1 MNAYTLEG
9 LLTSAVV
16 SDGRDVTTAA
26 AALQM
31 FYSELW
37 LITVRDQFTDRW
49 KKLRQ
54 LGWDDVFAAAWAQAD
69 GSWPQDSSDIED
81 LYGLVFGDHYHVV
94 AQFTDGR
101 VGTNTPPT
109 PK

>member
-16 SDGRDVTTAA
+16 SDGRDVTTAD

-37 LITVRDQFTDRW
+37 LIMVRDQFPDRW
-49 KKLRQ
+49 KEAASAR
-54 LGWDDVFAAAWAQAD
+54 LG
-69 GSWPQDSSDIED
+69 
-81 LYGLVFGDHYHVV
+81 
-94 AQFTDGR
+94 
-101 VGTNTPPT
+101 
-109 PK
+109 